1 MKLKKFLK
9 MVDSVDDIILWSD
22 NDNTN
27 DPLYKGCILYVPYY
41 LLNHKI
47 ATHIEDGDKPIC
59 IVHYENSYGTKI
71 AAYNVVL
78 EDD

>member
-9 MVDSVDDIILWSD
+9 MVDSVDDIILWSNRED
-22 NDNTN
+22 TN

-41 LLNHKI
+41 LLNCKI
-47 ATHIEDGDKPIC
+47 AARTDDNDTPIC
-59 IVHYENSYGTKI
+59 IVHYENEYGTKI

>member
-9 MVDSVDDIILWSD
+9 MVDSIDDIILWSD
-22 NDNTN
+22 REDTN

-47 ATHIEDGDKPIC
+47 AHMEDGDKPIC
-59 IVHYENSYGTKI
+59 IVHYENKYGTKV
-71 AAYNVVL
+71 AAYNIIL
-78 EDD
+78 EDN

>member
-22 NDNTN
+22 NDNEKE
-27 DPLYKGCILYVPYY
+27 PFYKGCILYVPYY

-47 ATHIEDGDKPIC
+47 ARMEDGDEPIC
-59 IVHYENSYGTKI
+59 IVHYENEYGTKM